1 VPTNRTKLFR
11 GLTVNESIERAE
23 AEGLPRLSPITQQT
37 YLTALRELLELARMK
52 GIVKANHAA
61 SMKPLKRDAVAA
73 GDKRVPLTLVQIAKF
88 FKCDFYAAC
97 ASGGP
102 KPYAVADKDW
112 RFWLPL
118 LCLFMGL
125 RPNEACQL
133 RKGDVRTTSNGVPY
147 LDIVASG
154 IDGGDSAMSKKTL
167 KTETS
172 RRRIPVHDELLKLG
186 FMDFVATR
194 KSSDALL
201 FSVKPDKDGNHARYA
216 LKRFADT
223 YLPAAIE
230 LTSRQS
236 FYSLR
241 HSFRDALRRSNA
253 PSEILRAFGGW
264 TDGAS
269 VSDAYGDKYDP
280 DHTVTHMAKI
290 GFPGLDLSPLH
301 VKA

>member
-1 VPTNRTKLFR
+1 
-11 GLTVNESIERAE
+11 
-23 AEGLPRLSPITQQT
+23 
-37 YLTALRELLELARMK
+37 LRR
-52 GIVKANHAA
+52 
-61 SMKPLKRDAVAA
+61 
-73 GDKRVPLTLVQIAKF
+73 
-88 FKCDFYAAC
+88 
-97 ASGGP
+97 
-102 KPYAVADKDW
+102 
-112 RFWLPL
+112 
-118 LCLFMGL
+118 
-125 RPNEACQL
+125 
-133 RKGDVRTTSNGVPY
+133 GDVRTTSNGVPY
-147 LDIVASG
+147 LDIVASA
-154 IDGGDSAMSKKTL
+154 IDGEDGAMSKKTL

-216 LKRFADT
+216 LKRFAEA
-223 YLPAAIE
+223 YLPAAVE

-280 DHTVTHMAKI
+280 DHTVAHMAKI
-290 GFPGLDLSPLH
+290 GFPGIDLSPLH
-301 VKA
+301 VRA

>member
-1 VPTNRTKLFR
+1 
-11 GLTVNESIERAE
+11 
-23 AEGLPRLSPITQQT
+23 
-37 YLTALRELLELARMK
+37 
-52 GIVKANHAA
+52 
-61 SMKPLKRDAVAA
+61 
-73 GDKRVPLTLVQIAKF
+73 
-88 FKCDFYAAC
+88 
-97 ASGGP
+97 
-102 KPYAVADKDW
+102 
-112 RFWLPL
+112 
-118 LCLFMGL
+118 MGL

-133 RKGDVRTTSNGVPY
+133 RKGDVRTTSIGVPY
-147 LDIVASG
+147 LDIVASSDEG
-154 IDGGDSAMSKKTL
+154 DDSASKKTL

-172 RRRIPVHDELLKLG
+172 RRRIPVHSELLKLG
-186 FMDFVATR
+186 FMEFVATR
-194 KSSDALL
+194 KSSEVLL

-216 LKRFADT
+216 LKRFAEA

-280 DHTVTHMAKI
+280 DHTVAHMAKI

-301 VKA
+301 VRA